1 MTTSATVPVTVAP
14 EAAARI
20 AELGIQAAVDQLL
33 GHALQTIPEL
43 QRLEVVLDGP
53 YDTHEEPYLAIRA
66 TTDRI
71 LVPGDTTEREWRDWK
86 LATFPPEVLEHITL
100 LFVPGGG
107 HAG

>member
-1 MTTSATVPVTVAP
+1 MPESASVPVTVTP

-20 AELGIQAAVDQLL
+20 AELGIQAAVDQML
-33 GHALQTIPEL
+33 GHALQTIPDL

-53 YDTHEEPYLAIRA
+53 YDTHEEPYLTIHA

-71 LVPGDTTEREWRDWK
+71 LVPGDTTEKGWTDWE
-86 LATFPPEVLEHITL
+86 LSTFPPEVLEHIAL
-100 LFVPGGG
+100 LFQPGGG